1 MQFRPLT
8 EGMDTTTPS
17 GELLFN
23 MVASLAQFERAL
35 IRECVN
41 AGLAAARKRGRVEG
55 GPERSRT
62 RRWN

>member
-1 MQFRPLT
+1 
-8 EGMDTTTPS
+8 MDTTTPS